1 MLDNRS
7 QWMQVGFPQQ
17 PTRSRWI
24 TGLTVSLCVCY
35 CNFMSRQKFTRFL
48 PGVDLFT
55 PKQNILARLILKWQ
69 YFVSNHKTTC
79 MLAIARP
86 LPVPDLRH
94 KTRSPSGK
102 RNRPKTKEHEAVVIC
117 IVYAAVT
124 SIIIRSLLTWEAKGQ
139 VVKQTCRQ
147 LCKHGRVPFTG
158 MCAASRQRPSSVP
171 KSNLP
176 RISFASRTVQCI
188 GTVPE

>member
-7 QWMQVGFPQQ
+7 QWMQVVFHSNLPG
-17 PTRSRWI
+17 RDES
-24 TGLTVSLCVCY
+24 LVSQFLCVYVTAMLCHAKASQDS
-35 CNFMSRQKFTRFL
+35 CRRVISS
-48 PGVDLFT
+48 

-102 RNRPKTKEHEAVVIC
+102 RNSPKTKEHEAVVIC
-117 IVYAAVT
+117 IVHAVVT
-124 SIIIRSLLTWEAKGQ
+124 SIIIRSLRHMGGKR
-139 VVKQTCRQ
+139 VK
-147 LCKHGRVPFTG
+147 
-158 MCAASRQRPSSVP
+158 
-171 KSNLP
+171 
-176 RISFASRTVQCI
+176 
-188 GTVPE
+188 